1 MKSGEGTAVQRP
13 CGTMPSGTRKKV
25 KAQEG
30 TEPRGGEEGAGARP
44 CQPGFWSPSSE
55 HHGKVLVTSL
65 AHHRDSV
72 QLNEWTDGRMNA

>member
-44 CQPGFWSPSSE
+44 CQPG
-55 HHGKVLVTSL
+55 GILVTILRTPRKGFSDIPCTSQGL
-65 AHHRDSV
+65 STT
-72 QLNEWTDGRMNA
+72 E